1 MAWSFV
7 AAGTQAT
14 GANPTVPLPSYSAG
28 NLLLLVVASQT
39 ANTSAT
45 PTGYTSLSS
54 LSGGTG
60 GSTYFNIY
68 YKIAG
73 SSETAPNL
81 SIIAT
86 TTIAVIL
93 SYSGV
98 TSLDVV
104 GATSNAHTTTATT
117 TSTTTTNANDLVLSI
132 YCGES
137 GAFGTYTWTAPS
149 GTTARVNSG
158 GATGTEGLLICDELQ
173 TTAGATTSRTATISS
188 SKQWGAVTI
197 AFSVSAITNISNFF
211 AFF

>member
-28 NLLLLVVASQT
+28 NLLLLVVASQS

-45 PTGYTSLSS
+45 PAGYTSLTS
-54 LSGGTG
+54 LAGGTG
-60 GSTYFNIY
+60 SAYFNIY

-73 SSETAPNL
+73 SSETAPTL
-81 SIIAT
+81 SIIAN

-93 SYSGV
+93 SYSGI
-98 TSLDVV
+98 SSIDVV
-104 GATSNAHTTTATT
+104 GATSNGHTATAIT

-132 YCGES
+132 YCAES
-137 GAFGTYTWTAPS
+137 GSFGAYTWTAPS

-158 GATGTEGLLICDELQ
+158 GTSTTEGLLICDELQ
-173 TTAGATTSRTATISS
+173 ATAGATASRAATISA

-197 AFSVSAITNISNFF
+197 AFSISAITNISNFF